1 MQGLIGDIED
11 SLFGIVVV
19 SDSYRISSSSFSQAL
34 FVMFK
39 PQEDILKL
47 GFLSAETFEIEFI
60 CLIDV
65 SKLDLLTSGK
75 KFKDGSVES
84 CPPLFFKL
92 V

>member
-1 MQGLIGDIED
+1 
-11 SLFGIVVV
+11 
-19 SDSYRISSSSFSQAL
+19 
-34 FVMFK
+34 
-39 PQEDILKL
+39 LKL